1 MSRHTTVLRHA
12 GFGGILTMA
21 LARVMTA
28 HARVPYWDADPL
40 APSLTERVVGPF
52 EPTLTP
58 AMSLTFDAIVWMCAA
73 AAILGEVLAGR
84 RLLWRSGVCVGI
96 GVLGVALH
104 GFVLTPFTSEPGI
117 LAGDFRSLATAS
129 TWAAAMVGAWALL
142 HLGRDPVI
150 RQTGMST
157 LLGVIVVLVAKG
169 AFQVFVEHERTVA
182 LFRDDPA
189 AVFARHRINP
199 DSVAAREFVRRLM
212 QPEATGWFGLANV
225 YATFAAV
232 CFVGWGALS
241 VGAWKRCREGALQ
254 SGPAAAITLGA
265 LCGAGALWFSGSK
278 GGAVAAIIGVGVVA
292 SVWGSAKLAGLWER
306 RGGLLALGLIGVSL
320 CGIAARGL
328 IGERLS
334 ELSLLFRWQYIVAS
348 IRMWLDRPL
357 SGVGPA
363 EYKAAYA
370 LHKLPLNPEMV
381 ESPHSVLFDWTS
393 TLGLFGLGFG
403 AAFLGWV
410 WLTGRGM
417 AHESEQERGPSGIAT
432 RVGVLAALLAALIA
446 WRLDWR
452 LILADELLVRLLALG
467 GWIGLIVIG
476 SIVVAVGG
484 VRPRLAIA
492 AAALVAAVHAQIEVT
507 PVMGGSAMWLLGLLG
522 LAAAPSVGMAGEATG
537 RFRVVLAPAL
547 LIVVAGGLVAGAVL
561 PAWAWQGRLK
571 AAAEALRTLDGSF
584 TAEQLAT
591 GRELLLEADALQPS
605 APDARE
611 RAIRLTLFEASQHR
625 LAGRDVEAADSARLA
640 MDLALEGAAQRP
652 ASGARWAVVA
662 NTAEAAA
669 TIVGDRSL
677 LRQSYDAWE
686 RVAGLDPYG
695 LSPAIKLWQLSRV
708 LGLEGESATWALRA
722 LEADE
727 QLRLDPLKRLSEQ
740 ERLALLRD
748 AGG

>member
-1 MSRHTTVLRHA
+1 MSRSALVLRHA
-12 GFGGILTMA
+12 GFGGILTVA

-58 AMSLTFDAIVWMCAA
+58 AMSLTFDAFVWLCAA
-73 AAILGEVLAGR
+73 AALLGEVLAGR
-84 RLLWRSGVCVGI
+84 RLLWRSGVCIGI
-96 GVLGVALH
+96 GVVGVALH
-104 GFVLTPFTSEPGI
+104 GFVLVPFTSEPGV
-117 LAGDFRSLATAS
+117 LAGDFRSLVTAS
-129 TWAAAMVGAWALL
+129 TWAAAMIGAWALL
-142 HLGRDPVI
+142 HLGRDPI
-150 RQTGMST
+150 LRQTGMT
-157 LLGVIVVLVAKG
+157 TMLGIIVVLVAKG

-199 DSVAAREFVRRLM
+199 ESVAAREFVRRLM

-232 CFVGWGALS
+232 CFVGWGAMA
-241 VGAWKRCREGALQ
+241 VGAWKRCRQGALQ
-254 SGPAAAITLGA
+254 SGPAAVISLGA

-278 GGAVAAIIGVGVVA
+278 GGAVAAIVGVVVVA
-292 SVWGSAKLAGLWER
+292 SVWGSTKLAGLWER
-306 RGGLLALGLIGVSL
+306 RGGLLALGVIGISL
-320 CGIAARGL
+320 CGIVARGL
-328 IGERLS
+328 VGERLS

-348 IRMWLDRPL
+348 IRMWVERPL
-357 SGVGPA
+357 FGVGPA

-403 AAFLGWV
+403 AALLGWV

-417 AHESEQERGPSGIAT
+417 TQESEQERGPSGIAT

-452 LILADELLVRLLALG
+452 LILADELLIRLLALG
-467 GWIGLIVIG
+467 GWVGLIVVG
-476 SIVVAVGG
+476 SIVVSVGG
-484 VRPRLAIA
+484 VRPRLAIG

-522 LAAAPSVGMAGEATG
+522 LAAAPSGAQALETAG
-537 RFRVVLAPAL
+537 RLRRVVAPAGL
-547 LIVVAGGLVAGAVL
+547 VVVMGGLVIGGVI
-561 PAWAWQGRLK
+561 PAWMWQGKLK
-571 AAAEALRTLDGSF
+571 AAAEAVRTLDGRF
-584 TAEQLAT
+584 TTEQFAAS
-591 GRELLLEADALQPS
+591 RDLLLEADALQPS

-625 LAGRDVEAADSARLA
+625 LSGREADAAASARLA
-640 MDLALEGAAQRP
+640 MDLALGGVERRP
-652 ASGARWAVVA
+652 QSGARWAVVA

-669 TIVGDRSL
+669 SIVGDRSL
-677 LRQSYDAWE
+677 LQDSYDAWK
-686 RVAGLDPYG
+686 RVAALDPHG
-695 LSPAIKLWQLSRV
+695 LSPVIRLWQLSRM
-708 LGLEGESATWALRA
+708 LGLDGESAGWARRA

-727 QLRLDPLKRLSEQ
+727 QLRLDPLKRLSEE
-740 ERLALLRD
+740 ERLALLRE
-748 AGG
+748 AGR